1 MYLILIIVG
10 RDDFL
15 VRRIFIPFIELFSKL
30 FISSQKKGKEKKD
43 ISDVVVVVEEEWRKT
58 ERTKIYGLKELNE
71 TSLTRGNSLLHPR

>member
-30 FISSQKKGKEKKD
+30 FISSQKKGKEKK
-43 ISDVVVVVEEEWRKT
+43 T
-58 ERTKIYGLKELNE
+58 YQTL
-71 TSLTRGNSLLHPR
+71 SLLLKKSEEKRRGQRFTD